1 MVSLGGSVALRM
13 SSRSISCLMRENS
26 KEVGPGAE
34 QENRG
39 IAHLAII
46 SSRGA
51 ELMYQNKET
60 FKALSEASRIRGLGK
75 KNNNNLHSEFQVA
88 SDSLEAMC

>member
-1 MVSLGGSVALRM
+1 
-13 SSRSISCLMRENS
+13 MRENS

-60 FKALSEASRIRGLGK
+60 FEALSEASRIRGLGK
-75 KNNNNLHSEFQVA
+75 KKIIITFILNFRWPVIP
-88 SDSLEAMC
+88 

>member
-1 MVSLGGSVALRM
+1 MAVLM

-34 QENRG
+34 KG
-39 IAHLAII
+39 SGDIAHLAII

-60 FKALSEASRIRGLGK
+60 FEALSEASRTIREGEK
-75 KNNNNLHSEFQVA
+75 KESQPSF
-88 SDSLEAMC
+88 